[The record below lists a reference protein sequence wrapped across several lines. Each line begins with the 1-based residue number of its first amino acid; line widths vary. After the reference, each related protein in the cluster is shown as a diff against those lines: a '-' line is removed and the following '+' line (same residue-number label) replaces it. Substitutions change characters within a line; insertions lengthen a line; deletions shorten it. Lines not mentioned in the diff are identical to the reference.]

1 MNGLRHTFNILRKT
15 LLIIFTLLVILLL
28 AVQTDTVQNVLV
40 KFAAE
45 KLSKSLGTEVSIK
58 KVSLSFFSQLN
69 LEGTL
74 LRDKQ
79 KDTLLYANKLKV
91 NITDWFFFKDKAYLK
106 YIGLENAVVKLVRKN
121 EVWNYQFMV
130 DFFDP
135 PGPKKKKKQGSI
147 ELNLQKID
155 LKNIRLIYHDYWVG
169 SLTTVQL
176 GGLTLNA
183 DKVDLNKN
191 SYIIDDITL
200 NKPAITLQDLPG
212 LRPTQKNKLEHPSI
226 DTGRYFNQAGISL
239 LVKQIKIINGKLFIE
254 GNTKKAGK
262 GFDESHIEMSALN
275 GTLQSVSFKEDTLTA
290 KINLSVKDRSGFEL
304 KKLSSNFKLTPQ
316 IMEFAKLDLRTNKSV
331 LGNYYAMKFK
341 DFTKDFSDYIN
352 KVEMVANFT
361 NAKLSSDDIA
371 YFASELKDWKKQV
384 IIGGKFNGTVA
395 NFKVEQ
401 FNARIGATTH
411 LNGNLSMK
419 GLPDIEKT
427 FIQFS
432 NGTLNTTAYDLGVF
446 IPALKNIE
454 QPNLAALGNI
464 LYRGNFKGTIQN
476 FNTTGVFSTK
486 LGGIQSNISLQLPN
500 KGEPVFTGVIGTTRF
515 NLGKFINNDQLGLID
530 FKGKVKGSS
539 FNIDR
544 LNTKFDG
551 TISSID
557 FNNYTYTNIIANG
570 NLQRKSFNGELEID
584 DPNLAFT
591 SNVEIDFRKSQ
602 PLFNIVGDLS
612 KANLKALHFIR
623 DKIEI
628 AGLLDVNF
636 TGKDLD
642 NFTGS
647 AKFLNATIKNEE
659 TSLQF
664 DSLNL
669 SSTYKDTLKTLRLGS
684 NDFNAT
690 ISGKYNIK
698 ELPASF
704 QAFLHNYYPA
714 YVKSP
719 KTTPKNQQFKF
730 SATTQYIEP
739 YLRLFTKKISGFNDA
754 IINGSVDTKNIALGI
769 NAYIPYGK
777 YDNYSAIGFQL
788 DGKGNF
794 DSLTVV
800 GNIKSIEVGD
810 SLKLPNTLI
819 NIRSSNDHSVVSIKT
834 SATNTLNDAALLADV
849 YTLEDGVRVQFRP
862 STFVLNEKIW
872 SIGKSGEIIARKNL
886 LHAQDMKFTQGF
898 QEITVETEEEDG
910 GNTSN
915 LVVKLKNVILGDITS
930 LFLKE
935 ERLEGLTTGT
945 IRLNNFFGDFAA
957 DASLQAEE
965 FRFGKDSIGLVNIK
979 AGYNSK
985 SGLIPFKIVSA
996 NKGYDLTAKG
1006 SYNVKDSTGKS
1017 FNTDIQLNQTKIN
1030 IIERF
1035 LSDLFTDISGE
1046 ATGKLNIS
1054 GDINAPNLLGKLLLK
1069 NAGMKVNYTQVYYNI
1084 DSAVVKFDEDGI
1096 DFGQFIVKDKYGNTG
1111 NITGKLFEKGFSNL
1125 VFDFDLSTDKMLLID
1140 TKLRDNKQFYGKA
1153 IGKANLSFKGPES
1166 AAKMSL
1172 TAEANDS
1179 SHIYLPNSVTK
1190 ESGAADFIVFKE
1202 YGTEMDVAK
1211 PKSNFN
1217 LLVDLEI
1224 IANNKVMIDV
1234 ILDDVTGDV
1243 IKAVGNGR
1251 LKIRAGTAEP
1261 LTIKGRY
1268 NIERGKYDFNFQSIL
1283 KKPFE
1288 LLPDAGNYIEWNG
1301 DPFKAEL
1308 HIDAQ
1313 YTAERISLTD
1323 LIGNNIFSGSV
1334 KGYRGDVYVIA
1345 ALRSQLSNPDI
1356 KFRLDFPQGSP
1367 VKNDNEF
1374 SAFLSRIQRD
1384 ENEILKQVSFLI
1396 VFGSFAPPGESK
1408 AAAGS
1413 SPYNIS
1419 TLGINTLSQLVTN
1432 EVNKALTGFFNK
1444 LFKDKSLRFDFGAS
1458 VYNSANFF
1466 AGDGNSSQGNNRV
1479 DRSRFNFKVNKSLF
1493 DNKVIITFG
1502 SDIDFNLAGSSVQSG
1517 NLQWLPDLNI
1527 EFILSKDRKL
1537 RAILFNKNSL
1547 DISGSNFG
1555 RRNRTGA
1562 SISYRR
1568 DFESIWA
1575 NKEKQILLNTPVE
1588 KKVTNE

>member
-1 MNGLRHTFNILRKT
+1 MIVF
-15 LLIIFTLLVILLL
+15 F

-45 KLSKSLGTEVSIK
+45 KLSKSLGTSVSIK
-58 KVSLSFFSQLN
+58 KVSISFFNKLN

-74 LRDKQ
+74 LRDQQ
-79 KDTLLYANKLKV
+79 KDTLLYAGNLKV
-91 NITDWFFFKDKAYLK
+91 NITDWFFLKDKADLQ

-121 EVWNYQFMV
+121 SVWNYQFMS

-135 PGPKKKKKQGSI
+135 PGPKKKKKKGNI

-155 LKNIRLIYHDYWVG
+155 LKNIRFIYHDYWVG

-176 GGLTLNA
+176 GGLVLNA
-183 DKVDLNKN
+183 DKIDIKN
-191 SYIIDDITL
+191 NRFVINNIVL

-212 LRPTQKNKLEHPSI
+212 LRPTKDRILQPKSI
-226 DTGRYFNQAGISL
+226 DTGLYFNQAGIHL
-239 LVKQIKIINGKLFIE
+239 LVNQLKIIDGKLFIE
-254 GNTKKAGK
+254 GNTKKAFNR
-262 GFDESHIEMSALN
+262 FDESHIEMSALN
-275 GTLQSVSFKEDTLTA
+275 GTLQSVSFLKDTLTA
-290 KINLSVKDRSGFEL
+290 RINLRVKDRSGFEL
-304 KKLSSNFKLTPQ
+304 KKLAANFKLTPQ
-316 IMEFAKLDLRTNKSV
+316 IMEFAKLDLRTNKSI
-331 LGNYYAMKFK
+331 LGNYYAMQFK
-341 DFTKDFSDYIN
+341 DFTKDFGDYIN
-352 KVEMVANFT
+352 KVVMVSNFT
-361 NAKLSSDDIA
+361 NAKLNSDDIA
-371 YFASELKDWKKQV
+371 YFAPELKSWKKQV
-384 IIGGKFNGTVA
+384 IVGGKFKGTVA

-401 FNARIGATTH
+401 FNARIGATTN
-411 LNGNLSMK
+411 LNGTLSMK

-432 NGTLNTTAYDLGVF
+432 NGTLNTTAYDLGIF
-446 IPALKNIE
+446 IPSLKNIE
-454 QPNLAALGNI
+454 QPNLSALGNI
-464 LYRGNFKGTIQN
+464 LYRGNFKGSIFN

-486 LGGIQSNISLQLPN
+486 LGGIQSNISLQLPS
-500 KGEPVFTGVIGTTRF
+500 KGEPVFAGMIGTTRF

-539 FNIDR
+539 FNINR

-551 TISSID
+551 TIASIE
-557 FNNYTYTNIIANG
+557 FNNYTYSNIIANG

-612 KANLKALHFIR
+612 KANLKALHFIQ

-636 TGKDLD
+636 TGKDID

-659 TSLQF
+659 TSIRF

-669 SSTYKDTLKTLRLGS
+669 SSNYSDSMKTLRLGS
-684 NDFNAT
+684 NDINAS

-714 YVKSP
+714 YIKSP
-719 KTTPKNQQFKF
+719 KNTPKNQQFQF
-730 SATTQYIEP
+730 SANTQYIEP
-739 YLRLFTKKISGFNDA
+739 YLRLFNKKLNGFND
-754 IINGSVDTKNIALGI
+754 ITLNGSVDTKNIALTM

-777 YDNYSAIGFQL
+777 YENYSVIGVQI

-800 GNIKSIEVGD
+800 SNIKSIEVGD

-819 NIRSSNDHSVVSIKT
+819 NIRSSEDHSLVSIKT

-862 STFVLNEKIW
+862 SSFVLNEKIW

-915 LVVKLKNVILGDITS
+915 LVVKLKNVILGDFTS

-935 ERLEGLTTGT
+935 ERLEGLTSGT
-945 IRLNNFFGDFAA
+945 IRLNNFFGNFSAE
-957 DASLQAEE
+957 ASLQAEE

-985 SGLIPFKIVSA
+985 SGLIPFKIVST

-1006 SYNVKDSTGKS
+1006 SYNLKDSTGKS
-1017 FNTDIQLNQTKIN
+1017 FNTDIQLNETKIN

-1035 LSDLFTDISGE
+1035 LSDLFTNISGE
-1046 ATGKLNIS
+1046 ATGNLSIS
-1054 GDINAPNLLGKLLLK
+1054 GDINAPNLLGKLMLK
-1069 NAGMKVNYTQVYYNI
+1069 NAGMKVNYTQVYYMI
-1084 DSAVVKFDEDGI
+1084 DSAALNFNEDGI

-1111 NITGKLFEKGFSNL
+1111 NITGKLYEKGFSDMA
-1125 VFDFDLSTDKMLLID
+1125 FDFELSTNKMLLID
-1140 TKLRDNKQFYGKA
+1140 TKLRDNQQFYGKA

-1166 AAKMSL
+1166 AAKMIL

-1179 SHIYLPNSVTK
+1179 SHIYIPNSVTK

-1202 YGTEMDVAK
+1202 YGTDMEITK

-1224 IANNKVMIDV
+1224 IANNNVMIDV
-1234 ILDDVTGDV
+1234 ILDDITGDV

-1251 LKIRAGTAEP
+1251 LKIKAGTVEP

-1345 ALRSQLSNPDI
+1345 TLRSQLSNPDI

-1374 SAFLSRIQRD
+1374 SAFLSRIQSD

-1413 SPYNIS
+1413 SPYSIS
-1419 TLGINTLSQLVTN
+1419 TLGINTLSQLVAT
-1432 EVNKALTGFFNK
+1432 EINKVLTGFFNK
-1444 LFKDKSLRFDFGAS
+1444 LFKNKSLRFDFGAS
-1458 VYNSANFF
+1458 LYNSANFF
-1466 AGDGNSSQGNNRV
+1466 AGNENASQNNNRV
-1479 DRSRFNFKVNKSLF
+1479 DRSRLNFKVNKSLF
-1493 DNKVIITFG
+1493 NDKVLITFG
-1502 SDIDFNLAGSSVQSG
+1502 SELDFNFGGSSVQNG
-1517 NLQWLPDLNI
+1517 NFQWLPDLNV

-1537 RAILFNKNSL
+1537 RGILFNKNSL

-1562 SISYRR
+1562 SISYRK
-1568 DFESIWA
+1568 DFETLWA
-1575 NKEKQILLNTPVE
+1575 NKEKEIEINPPVE
-1588 KKVTNE
+1588 KNTVKE

>member
-1 MNGLRHTFNILRKT
+1 MV
-15 LLIIFTLLVILLL
+15 LVL
-28 AVQTDTVQNVLV
+28 AVQTDTVQNFLV
-40 KFAAE
+40 KFATE

-58 KVSLSFFSQLN
+58 KVSFSFFNQLN
-69 LEGTL
+69 LESTL
-74 LRDKQ
+74 LRDQQ
-79 KDTLLYANKLKV
+79 KDTLLYAGKLKV
-91 NITDWFFFKDKAYLK
+91 NITDWFFLKDTANLK
-106 YIGLENAVVKLVRKN
+106 YIGLENTLVKLVRRDS
-121 EVWNYQFMV
+121 VWNYQFMV
-130 DFFDP
+130 DFFHSP
-135 PGPKKKKKQGSI
+135 SPKKKKQASI
-147 ELNLQKID
+147 ELNLEKID
-155 LKNIRLIYHDYWVG
+155 LKNVRVNYHDYWVG
-169 SLTTVQL
+169 SLTSIQL
-176 GGLTLNA
+176 GALSLDA
-183 DKVDLNKN
+183 DKVDFKKN
-191 SYIIDDITL
+191 QFIIEEITL
-200 NKPAITLQDLPG
+200 NTPAITLQDLPG
-212 LRPTQKNKLEHPSI
+212 LRPSKPHQIGLQNI
-226 DTGRYFNQAGISL
+226 DTGLYFNPARMGIW
-239 LVKQIKIINGKLFIE
+239 VKQMKIINGKLFIE
-254 GNTKKAGK
+254 GNTKKAMK

-275 GTLQSVSFKEDTLTA
+275 GTLKSLSFINDTVRA
-290 KINLSVKDRSGFEL
+290 KLDLRVKDRSGFEV
-304 KKLSSNFKLTPQ
+304 KKLSSHFKLTPQ
-316 IMEFAKLDLRTNKSV
+316 IMEFAKLDLRTNKSI
-331 LGNYYAMKFK
+331 LGNYYAMQFK

-352 KVEMVANFT
+352 KVVMVANFT

-371 YFASELKDWKKQV
+371 YFAAELKEWKKQV
-384 IIGGKFNGTVA
+384 IVGGKFKGTVA

-432 NGTLNTTAYDLGVF
+432 NGTLNTTAYDLGIF

-454 QPNLAALGNI
+454 QPNLSALGNI
-464 LYRGNFKGTIQN
+464 LYRGNFKGTIRN

-486 LGGIQSNISLQLPN
+486 LGGIQSNISLQFPY
-500 KGEPVFTGVIGTTRF
+500 KSDPQFTGEIGTTRF
-515 NLGKFINNDQLGLID
+515 NLGKFINNNQLGLID

-551 TISSID
+551 IISSID
-557 FNNYTYTNIIANG
+557 FNQYTYANIVANG

-612 KANLKALHFIR
+612 KANLKALHFIQ

-636 TGKDLD
+636 TGKDID

-669 SSTYKDTLKTLRLGS
+669 STAYKDTIKTLRLGS
-684 NDFNAT
+684 NDLNAT
-690 ISGKYNIK
+690 IAGKFSIK

-719 KTTPKNQQFKF
+719 RNTPKNQQFKF
-730 SATTQYIEP
+730 YANTQYIEP
-739 YLRLFTKKISGFNDA
+739 YLRLFNKKISGFND
-754 IINGSVDTKNIALGI
+754 IIISGTVDTKNIEFGV

-777 YDNYSAIGFQL
+777 FDSYSAIGFQL
-788 DGKGNF
+788 NGNGNY
-794 DSLTVV
+794 DSLIVV

-819 NIRSSNDHSVVSIKT
+819 NIRSSNDHSLVSIKT

-849 YTLEDGVRVQFRP
+849 YTLEDGIRVQFRP
-862 STFVLNEKIW
+862 STFMLNEKIW
-872 SIGKSGEIIARKNL
+872 SISKSGEIIARKNL
-886 LHAQDMKFTQGF
+886 LHAQDLKFTQGF

-935 ERLEGLTTGT
+935 EQLEGLTTGT
-945 IRLNNFFGDFAA
+945 IKLYNFFGDFAV

-965 FRFGKDSIGLVNIK
+965 FRFGKDSIGLVKIK
-979 AGYNSK
+979 AGYQRK
-985 SGLIPFKIVSA
+985 TGLIPFQVESA
-996 NKGYDLTAKG
+996 NKGYDVTAKG
-1006 SYNVKDSTGKS
+1006 SYHLNDSTGNS
-1017 FNTDIQLNQTKIN
+1017 LNSDIQLNQTKIN
-1030 IIERF
+1030 FVERF

-1054 GDINAPNLLGKLLLK
+1054 GDINAPNLLGHLMLK
-1069 NAGMKVNYTQVYYNI
+1069 NAGMKVNYTQVYYKI
-1084 DSAVVKFDEDGI
+1084 DSAALSFDENGI
-1096 DFGQFIVKDKYGNTG
+1096 DFGDFTVKDKYGNTG
-1111 NITGKLFEKGFSNL
+1111 NVSGKLFEKGFSNMA
-1125 VFDFDLSTDKMLLID
+1125 FDFELSTDKMLLID
-1140 TKLRDNKQFYGKA
+1140 TKLRDNQQFYGKA
-1153 IGKANLSFKGPES
+1153 IGKASLSFKGPES
-1166 AAKMSL
+1166 AAKMTL

-1179 SHIYLPNSVTK
+1179 SHIYIPNSVTK
-1190 ESGAADFIVFKE
+1190 ESGSADFIVFKA
-1202 YGTEMDVAK
+1202 YGTEMEMST
-1211 PKSNFN
+1211 PKSSFN

-1224 IANNKVMIDV
+1224 IANNKVLIDV
-1234 ILDDVTGDV
+1234 ILDEVTGDV

-1251 LKIRAGTAEP
+1251 LKIRAGTSEP

-1283 KKPFE
+1283 KKPFQ

-1345 ALRSQLSNPDI
+1345 SLRSQLSNPDI

-1374 SAFLSRIQRD
+1374 SAFLSRIQND

-1408 AAAGS
+1408 AAVGS

-1419 TLGINTLSQLVTN
+1419 TLGINTLSQLVAT
-1432 EVNKALTGFFNK
+1432 EINKVLTGFFNK
-1444 LFKDKSLRFDFGAS
+1444 LFKNKSLRFDFGAS
-1458 VYNSANFF
+1458 LYNSANFF
-1466 AGDGNSSQGNNRV
+1466 AGNGNASQNNNRV
-1479 DRSRFNFKVNKSLF
+1479 DRSRLNFKVNKSLF
-1493 DNKVIITFG
+1493 DDKVLITFG
-1502 SDIDFNLAGSSVQSG
+1502 SELDFNFAGSSVQNG
-1517 NLQWLPDLNI
+1517 NFQWLPDLNV

-1537 RAILFNKNSL
+1537 RGILFNKNSL

-1562 SISYRR
+1562 SISYRK
-1568 DFESIWA
+1568 DFETLWA
-1575 NKEKQILLNTPVE
+1575 NKEKELFINAPVD
-1588 KKVTNE
+1588 KTGANQ